1 MDEVRVSRA
10 TPLNKRWRPEEKMT
24 ERSKSAH
31 PIGRLKL
38 ADDCWVVERPA
49 SRLEEEREKMVTE
62 LETVKQARTDY
73 LTGPDSL
80 ELERPSSR

>member
-1 MDEVRVSRA
+1 MRVSRA
-10 TPLNKRWRPEEKMT
+10 TPLNKRWRPAERMA

-49 SRLEEEREKMVTE
+49 SRLEEEREKMVSE
-62 LETVKQARTDY
+62 LESLKQARSDY
-73 LTGPDSL
+73 LTGPESL